1 MGLKGNKKAI
11 ILLVLVLATL
21 AVIWG
26 HSMMNAAMSMA
37 ESDRAETFLTPLLEL
52 FVGKG
57 NVTSHLVRK
66 LGHFAEFLIL
76 GALLGGLVRSL
87 GTGAVRKRSPE
98 PAENIGEAR
107 DTDRAGS
114 FDRHS
119 DDPARASGPVRYI
132 FVFLCAM
139 AAAVIDETIQLFSD
153 GRSAEVAD
161 VLLDSG
167 GALAGI
173 ILFLAAASLIRPA
186 RRRGSGR

>member
-11 ILLVLVLATL
+11 ILLTLVLATL

-66 LGHFAEFLIL
+66 LGHFVEFFIL
-76 GALLGGLVRSL
+76 GALLAGLVRSL
-87 GTGAVRKRSPE
+87 GT
-98 PAENIGEAR
+98 
-107 DTDRAGS
+107 
-114 FDRHS
+114 
-119 DDPARASGPVRYI
+119 PARPVRYI

-153 GRSAEVAD
+153 GRSGEVND
-161 VLLDSG
+161 VLLDSA

-173 ILFLAAASLIRPA
+173 ILLLVAASIIRLV
-186 RRRGSGR
+186 RRRGPGR